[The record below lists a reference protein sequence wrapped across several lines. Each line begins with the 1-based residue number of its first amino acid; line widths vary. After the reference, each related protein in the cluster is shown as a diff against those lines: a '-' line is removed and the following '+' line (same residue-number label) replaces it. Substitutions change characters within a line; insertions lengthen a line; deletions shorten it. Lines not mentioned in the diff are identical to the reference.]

1 MVMAPLPQVAQDL
14 IPLMDPAIMYAS
26 RAGEHKGVMQ
36 QAIEMHKIEQNKGDV
51 WKGAHVAKIEAVH
64 GGPRTRFTNSA
75 RASAEVYECHL
86 GYTVSLYAMADNQ
99 KTFLNKNYLRQWGSQ
114 QAEAIARSVDRI
126 LLGAFATFSNIDT
139 SRAGNAIL
147 ANTVEEAMFELQAAE
162 DDSDSMIQVV
172 CPTAHLRDLVW
183 ERSTT
188 ANNSSLIERPLTP
201 DAAKMLTSKPS
212 YTILGS
218 MIKEARNSP
227 KYGSN
232 GHTGV
237 FRKTGIKMVTA
248 PVLQRATERD
258 ERTGGGATTIIL
270 RKLWGFV
277 LPPQAQRNW
286 LRGIQA
292 AMPIGGR

>member
-126 LLGAFATFSNIDT
+126 LLGAFQTFSNIDT
-139 SRAGNAIL
+139 DRAGNAIL
-147 ANTVEEAMFELQAAE
+147 ANTVEEAMFALQAAE
-162 DDSDSMIQVV
+162 DDSDSMLQIV
-172 CPTAHLRDLVW
+172 CPTAHLRDLVY
-183 ERSTT
+183 ERTT
-188 ANNSSLIERPLTP
+188 TSNNSSVIVRPLTE
-201 DAAKMLTSKPS
+201 DAAKMLKAKPS
-212 YTILGS
+212 YEIGGT

-227 KYGSN
+227 LYGSN
-232 GHTGV
+232 GYTGV

-286 LRGIQA
+286 LRAIQA
-292 AMPIGGR
+292 QMPIGGR